1 MTLAS
6 VISDLA
12 TRLGVE
18 FKAIRAEAV
27 TALSGKANTSH
38 NHAAADTNSGAFAL
52 ARIPTGTSS
61 STVSLGD
68 HNHSG
73 TYDGAGAASTAVSTH
88 EGLTD
93 PHPGY
98 LTPAEGNAAY
108 DASGAATTAVSAHAA
123 AGDPHPGYLTPA
135 EGNAAYDAIGAATA
149 STAAHVAAGDP
160 HPGYLTPSEGNAAY
174 QPIDPTLTAF
184 GALTIAA
191 NKLPYGSGSDAFSL
205 ADLTAAGRAL
215 LDDAD
220 AAAQL
225 TTLGVSAFVQ
235 TLLDDA
241 AATNFLT
248 TLGVSTYVKTLLD
261 DTDAST
267 ALSTLGLSTF
277 VKTLMDDADASTF
290 LSTLGITTFIK
301 TLLDDADAATAL
313 ATLGAVSAASPT
325 FTGTVTAP
333 RIIKP
338 PQALS
343 SGTANLTIDASTGDN
358 QKVTATGNP
367 TLLAPTNGVDGQVLV
382 IEVLASGG
390 ARTVF
395 LNAAILLTSGQAAS
409 YVVSSGKI
417 ATIILKYS
425 ALAGSVWFCTSMT
438 QIL

>member
-27 TALSGKANTSH
+27 TALSGKASTTH

-248 TLGVSTYVKTLLD
+248 TLGVST
-261 DTDAST
+261 
-267 ALSTLGLSTF
+267 F
-277 VKTLMDDADASTF
+277 VKT
-290 LSTLGITTFIK
+290 I
-301 TLLDDADAATAL
+301 LDDADAAAVL
-313 ATLGAVSAASPT
+313 ATIGAVGAASPT

-333 RIIKP
+333 VVVKP
-338 PQALS
+338 PQAQTVTTVL
-343 SGTANLTIDASTGDN
+343 AIDASTGDN
-358 QKVTATGNP
+358 HKITANGNP
-367 TLLAPTNGVDGQVLV
+367 TMGVPTNGADGQVLV
-382 IEVLASGG
+382 VEILAVTS
-390 ARTVF
+390 ARTLT
-395 LNAAILLTSGQAAS
+395 LNASIALTSGQAVT
-409 YVVSSGKI
+409 YVISAGKVG
-417 ATIILKYS
+417 IIVLKYS
-425 ALAGSVWFCTSMT
+425 VLSGNWICTSMT
-438 QIL
+438 QEL